1 MEQTIA
7 TIFSLLF
14 CYIAILTVLLEFC
27 QSIALQALA
36 KKQSG
41 IQAKKLQRFPT
52 NLILSILTD
61 FFFSLSV
68 FAKKLQQKTGQ
79 IATIPSEPLKAFS
92 VKTGVES
99 APQYKALS

>member
-1 MEQTIA
+1 MEQITA

-14 CYIAILTVLLEFC
+14 CYTAILAVFLD
-27 QSIALQALA
+27 IALRALA
-36 KKQSG
+36 KKWSG
-41 IQAKKLQRFPT
+41 IQAKKLQRFPM
-52 NLILSILTD
+52 NLNLSILTD

-68 FAKKLQQKTGQ
+68 FAKKLQQKTVQ